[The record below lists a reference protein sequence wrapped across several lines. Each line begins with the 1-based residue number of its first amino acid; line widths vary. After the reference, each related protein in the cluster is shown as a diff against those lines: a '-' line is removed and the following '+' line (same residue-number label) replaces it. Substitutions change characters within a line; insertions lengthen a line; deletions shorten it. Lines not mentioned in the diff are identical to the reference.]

1 MLFFYAA
8 IAKFNKGYA
17 FLFGTQDK
25 EGNEEGEGQD
35 TEGEDYDG
43 FGANTASEAFIKR
56 WSWVHMVNQVSD
68 LTKETWDMVYQMPVV
83 AFLNICAYNRDKT
96 AVEKEQLDNIKTGKI
111 KRY

>member
-1 MLFFYAA
+1 
-8 IAKFNKGYA
+8 
-17 FLFGTQDK
+17 
-25 EGNEEGEGQD
+25 
-35 TEGEDYDG
+35 
-43 FGANTASEAFIKR
+43 
-56 WSWVHMVNQVSD
+56 MVNQVSD